1 MFSFFFSPFPAHSC
15 LKTKPFT
22 HTSISDSIPDEI
34 APTFFENESFT
45 VGAGVS
51 YYFDTDNSPVKRSI
65 VGYFISFSVEKRVFD
80 NLAFSAGFDGYNV
93 PKSNTKMI
101 GNINLNI
108 SYEIPL
114 GDKIIIGL
122 NSGLFTGFIQRRNSS
137 GINSGAK
144 LGTSIKYKINN
155 KYQAGISI
163 KYPFFTEVSGI
174 YLVNTFFTF

>member
-1 MFSFFFSPFPAHSC
+1 M
-15 LKTKPFT
+15 
-22 HTSISDSIPDEI
+22 
-34 APTFFENESFT
+34 
-45 VGAGVS
+45 
-51 YYFDTDNSPVKRSI
+51 
-65 VGYFISFSVEKRVFD
+65 GYFITFSVEKRVFN
-80 NLAFSAGFDGYNV
+80 NLSLSAGFDGYNV

-122 NSGLFTGFIQRRNSS
+122 NSGLFTGFIKRINSS

-155 KYQAGISI
+155 KYQAGINI